1 MVTAYILIKAN
12 TGEADRV
19 LDDISAIE
27 GVVDGHIVAGDV
39 DFIAKIDVES
49 PQAVKAVA
57 ADEIQAIEGVED
69 TETYIS
75 MD

>member
-19 LDDISAIE
+19 LDDIFAID
-27 GVVDGHIVAGDV
+27 GVLDAHIVAGDV
-39 DFIAKIDVES
+39 DFIAKIEVDS
-49 PQAVKAVA
+49 PQAVKDIA
-57 ADEIQAIEGVED
+57 ADQIQAIAGVED